1 MQIEVLFGKK
11 QTQIFGLFFLDKNR
25 DFTAAEVARE
35 LKIPHS
41 TAREWLQKLEAGKAL
56 IRQKR
61 GNLKLFRLNQK
72 SPIFSELEKI
82 VTFVRQEESQR
93 NYDQNKVGDEKLKN
107 KTLNSKKVLKKIPE
121 ERKFPRRAEILHSI
135 RNGKNKSRRGGFSTP
150 VRLKL
155 KR

>member
-11 QTQIFGLFFLDKNR
+11 QTQIFGLFFLNKNG

-93 NYDQNKVGDEKLKN
+93 SYDQNKIRDKKLKN
-107 KTLNSKKVLKKIPE
+107 KTLNSKKVFKKIPE
-121 ERKFPRRAEILHSI
+121 ERKFPRGVEILHSV
-135 RNGKNKSRRGGFSTP
+135 RNGKNKSRWGGFSAP